1 MTNAWNK
8 SFAGFTTAACLMA
21 PTVALCTESTFLL
34 VCLHWITHHRI
45 YIQYLH
51 LIDCGVPSYAV
62 LLPLTCS
69 SYDMRL
75 HSLLSFPLACQLC
88 TSTSS
93 SSSRPFFVLSIFG
106 GFLLWFCCCD
116 DFFIIFIAE
125 ACSNSFC
132 LKGDLVKSKAP
143 SDFLFLVLAILVLG
157 RGQMLLGLLSV
168 CLCLWAWDKSV
179 ILWAYGPENANF
191 WP

>member
-1 MTNAWNK
+1 MPHGTDRSTMHRIHF
-8 SFAGFTTAACLMA
+8 SFGLL
-21 PTVALCTESTFLL
+21 ALNNSPQNIHSVFASYWLWCTFLRCAFAFDL
-34 VCLHWITHHRI
+34 QLLWHASSFFAF
-45 YIQYLH
+45 LP
-51 LIDCGVPSYAV
+51 LGVPA
-62 LLPLTCS
+62 
-69 SYDMRL
+69 L
-75 HSLLSFPLACQLC
+75 HVNFFFFFW
-88 TSTSS
+88 
-93 SSSRPFFVLSIFG
+93 PFFVLSIFG

-116 DFFIIFIAE
+116 DFFIIFRAE